1 MNNYEQKS
9 SFLIKIALSI
19 KGGNVC
25 EVKIKDKNVLCINTI
40 ALIPSKTG
48 TNSITIR
55 MTTSSGKSA
64 FICNLNEQS
73 NMYQTQTKL
82 EFFEKEIVSF
92 EAFGTGEV
100 HLSGVLFFFDSKKE
114 N

>member
-1 MNNYEQKS
+1 MNNY
-9 SFLIKIALSI
+9 ALSL
-19 KGGNVC
+19 KGGNIC

-40 ALIPSKTG
+40 ALVPSKTG
-48 TNSITIR
+48 TNYIILH

-73 NMYQTQTKL
+73 NMYQIQTKL
-82 EFFEKEIVSF
+82 EFLENEIVSF
-92 EAFGTGEV
+92 EAIGTGEV